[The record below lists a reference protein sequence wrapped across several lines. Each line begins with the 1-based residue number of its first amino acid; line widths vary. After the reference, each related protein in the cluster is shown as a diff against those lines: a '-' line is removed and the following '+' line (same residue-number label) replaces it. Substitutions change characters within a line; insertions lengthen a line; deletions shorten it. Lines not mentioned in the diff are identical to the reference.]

1 MEQKRTGLSYV
12 FTLAKGERGKLVAG
26 MLLDVLCSAFSLVPY
41 LVVYEIL
48 LLIIKNEVTFETI
61 LMWAGIGVAA
71 AVLQA
76 VLTSI
81 AGICS
86 HMAAFNTMHK
96 IKVKVLEHISR
107 FNLGFFQEH
116 APGQIKTT
124 LFDDVDRIE
133 AFLAHSTRE
142 LAQAAVVPLMM
153 FLFMLRLHW
162 IMALVMLIPMILGI
176 AVPMMLMGRY
186 PDMSD
191 ELAADT
197 EKLNASAN
205 EFITA
210 MPVIKM
216 YHLTAEKFEQYRN
229 ALNLYTTCWK
239 EMCVYSCNP
248 LSIAL
253 VILDSAILFTLPV
266 GGWLFLRGSL
276 PVASYLLFMLLTMC
290 FFTSFLNLVTIAMQS
305 MELGSGLDNIKKI
318 MDMDEMK
325 SGSKTLAK
333 DGCYDIEFENVTF
346 NYTEGGKDALASVSL
361 HLEPGSLNAFVGPS
375 GAGKTTAVQLLGRYW
390 DTTSGT
396 IRIGGV
402 PVTDLKTENLMDL
415 TAFVFQDVFLLEDT
429 LLENIRMG
437 TNATEEQVREAA
449 KAAQIDDFIMG
460 LPKGYATRIGD
471 EGVKLSGGQQQRI
484 SIARAILKDAPIV
497 VFDEATSYSDIENEH
512 KIQLA
517 LQNLL
522 KDKTT
527 IMIAHRL
534 HTIRDADKIVVF
546 QNGTVAEQGTHRELV
561 AKKGVYGQMWDV
573 YTRETAGNPQED
585 TTMPFGKQKKG
596 GGLNAA
602 YN

>member
-12 FTLAKGERGKLVAG
+12 FTLAKEERGKLGIG
-26 MLLDVLCSAFSLVPY
+26 MFLAILCSALAFVPY
-41 LVVYEIL
+41 LVVYQIL
-48 LLIIKNEVTFETI
+48 LLIIKNEVTFRT
-61 LMWAGIGVAA
+61 MATWACIGIAA
-71 AVLQA
+71 AVLQTI
-76 VLTSI
+76 LMSF
-81 AGICS
+81 AGICT
-86 HMAAFNTMHK
+86 HVAAFNTMHK

-133 AFLAHSTRE
+133 QFLAHSTLE
-142 LAQAAVVPLMM
+142 LAQAIVVPLMM
-153 FLFMLRLHW
+153 FLFMLWLHW

-176 AVPMMLMGRY
+176 AIPMMMVGNY
-186 PDMSD
+186 PDMSA
-191 ELAADT
+191 ELAEDT

-229 ALNLYTTCWK
+229 ALRLYTACWK
-239 EMCVYSCNP
+239 KMCVASCNP

-253 VILDSAILFTLPV
+253 VVLDSAILFTLPF
-266 GGWLFLRGSL
+266 GGWLYLRGSL
-276 PVASYLLFMLLTMC
+276 PAASYLLFILLTMC
-290 FFTSFLNLVTIAMQS
+290 FFTSFLNLVTIVMQS

-318 MDMDEMK
+318 MDMEEMK
-325 SGSKTLAK
+325 SGSKVLK
-333 DGCYDIEFENVTF
+333 KEGCYGIDFENVTF
-346 NYTEGGKDALASVSL
+346 HYGEDGKEALSDVNI
-361 HLEPGSLNAFVGPS
+361 HLKAGSINAFVGPS

-390 DTTSGT
+390 DTTGGT
-396 IRIGGV
+396 IKIDGV
-402 PVTDLKTENLMDL
+402 PVTELKTENLMDL

-437 TNATEEQVREAA
+437 TDADDEQVRQAA
-449 KAAQIDDFIMG
+449 KAAQIDDFIMS
-460 LPKGYATRIGD
+460 LPRGYATKIGD

-522 KDKTT
+522 KGKTT

-534 HTIRDADKIVVF
+534 HTIRNADKIVVF
-546 QNGTVAEQGTHRELV
+546 QDGAVAEQGTHAELIEMG
-561 AKKGVYGQMWDV
+561 GVYNQMWDI
-573 YTRETAGNPQED
+573 YTKAEI
-585 TTMPFGKQKKG
+585 GKE
-596 GGLNAA
+596 AV
-602 YN
+602 